1 MNSPYG
7 SIWRKWDFHVH
18 TPYSILNNQFGCN
31 AEKSED
37 FDKYVQ
43 VLFSKALEKEVYAI
57 GITDYFSIDGYKRIR
72 NDYLDNDEKLIE
84 LFPNENQRSR
94 IKKIFVFP
102 NIELRLD
109 TFIVGKNSE
118 RKNIDIHVLFSNE
131 LDPTTIEQNFLHKL
145 NVKVDP
151 SHEWPLTYEGIKEIG
166 KAVREQNG
174 EGGDDYHLGLKH
186 ATISYDKIHK
196 LLESCEAFKD
206 SYAVATAVDENLSE
220 VSWSGRDYLPKKNIY
235 SQSNFY
241 LTSNSNTCKWALA
254 EGEEEDRIKEFGS
267 IKPCI
272 WGSDAH
278 SFDRM
283 FEPDNHR
290 YCWIK
295 ADTSFEGLLQVLC
308 EPRDRVYIGKD
319 CPSAPDPHRIIES
332 ITLNDADYKG
342 RKVVFNE
349 GLTCII
355 GGRSTGKSL
364 LIRQLAHTIN
374 PTYAAEQ
381 EKRSS
386 LEPLRVLANSTVT
399 WKDGLS
405 GEERQIIYLPQ
416 TYLNRTV
423 DNPESNE
430 GASKLVGDVLL
441 QNEKIEASY
450 DTLNSQLVNINNKVN
465 LDIKKYFEIKE
476 NIGRLVQERL
486 KEGTS
491 AQFKKTVH
499 DLEEQVKRLMPASSV
514 TPEELE
520 EYARL
525 LIEIEKK
532 RGEAKQLTDDIS
544 GLNAL
549 PTPTLSIDDPLTGG
563 FRLTQLTPSVT
574 NQIQQIIDKIGAAV
588 KPMWEQE
595 LAQIKTAINT
605 RLQTTVKEGKA
616 LKARIEALRPKVEQN
631 DLLKKT
637 ADRLA
642 KERERLKAAQERE
655 SRIQAL
661 QNEQEKARN
670 AILSAHDLRNQAY
683 ESYCDAVKADTSEL
697 SEELEFSAEPIW
709 KLNDF
714 IERLRALIDF
724 RSLGGFR
731 KETKFDLQNLDE
743 DEFNN
748 GRKELLVQ
756 IWDAVVDPVST
767 KAIKL
772 RQGVDGHELANVLS
786 GNWYNIHYVVKNE
799 GDDLKQMSP
808 GKKGLVLLEL
818 IVELEKGTCPILID
832 QPEDDLD
839 NQSIYTN
846 LRSFIKEAKC
856 RRQIIIV
863 THNAN
868 IALGADA
875 EELIIA
881 NQHGAGNKNR
891 SAKFEYRS
899 GSIEN
904 NVQNQEPSEY
914 YLDQCSIQEHACRIL
929 EGGREALERRR
940 KKYQLS

>member
-18 TPYSILNNQFGCN
+18 TPYSILNNIFGCN
-31 AEKSED
+31 AEEPED

-43 VLFSKALEKEVYAI
+43 ILFSKALEKDVYAI
-57 GITDYFSIDGYKRIR
+57 GITDYFSIDGYKCLK
-72 NDYLDNDEKLIE
+72 NNYLDNDEKLAE
-84 LFPNENQRSR
+84 LFPDKDMRHR
-94 IKKIFVFP
+94 IKEIFVFP

-109 TFIVGKNSE
+109 TFIEGKNSE
-118 RKNIDIHVLFSNE
+118 RKKIDFHVLFSNE
-131 LDPTTIEQNFLHKL
+131 IDSTKIEQNFLHQL
-145 NVKVDP
+145 NVKVG
-151 SHEWPLTYEGIKEIG
+151 SFTYPLTHEGIEEIG
-166 KAVREQNG
+166 KIVREQNG
-174 EGGDDYHLGLKH
+174 GDGEDYFLGLKQ
-186 ATISYDKIHK
+186 ATVGYEEVHK

-220 VSWSGRDYLPKKNIY
+220 VPWEGRDYLQRKNIY
-235 SQSNFY
+235 YQSNFY
-241 LTSNSNTCKWALA
+241 LTSNESTRKWALA
-254 EGEEEDRIKEFGS
+254 ENEEEDRIKEFGS

-278 SFDRM
+278 SFDRL
-283 FEPDNHR
+283 FEPSERR
-290 YCWIK
+290 YCWVK

-308 EPRDRVYIGKD
+308 EPKDRVHIGKD
-319 CPSAPDPHRIIES
+319 SPSDPDPHRIIKS
-332 ITLNDADYKG
+332 ITLNGEDYKG

-364 LIRQLAHTIN
+364 LIRQLAHAIN

-386 LEPLRVLANSTVT
+386 LEPLQMLADSTVT

-405 GEERQIIYLPQ
+405 GEARQIIYLPQ

-423 DNPESNE
+423 DNPELNE
-430 GASKLVGDVLL
+430 GASKLIGDVLL
-441 QNEKIEASY
+441 QNEKVEASY
-450 DTLNSQLVNINNKVN
+450 KTLNSKLAAINNTVN
-465 LDIKKYFEIKE
+465 VEINKYFDTKE

-486 KEGTS
+486 EEGTS

-499 DLEEQVKRLMPASSV
+499 DLEEQVKQLMVTSSV
-514 TPEELE
+514 TQEELE
-520 EYARL
+520 EYAQL

-532 RGEAKQLTDDIS
+532 RGEAKQLRDDID
-544 GLNAL
+544 GLKAL
-549 PTPTLSIDDPLTGG
+549 PTPTLSIDNSLIGG
-563 FRLTQLTPSVT
+563 SNLTQLTPSVT
-574 NQIQQIIDKIGAAV
+574 NQIQQVIDKINSTV
-588 KPMWEQE
+588 QPMWEQE
-595 LAQIKTAINT
+595 LVQIKTSINAK
-605 RLQTTVKEGKA
+605 LQETIKEGKA
-616 LKARIEALRPKVEQN
+616 LKVRIETLRPKVEQN
-631 DLLKKT
+631 ELLKKT
-637 ADRLA
+637 ADTLA
-642 KERERLKAAQERE
+642 KEGECLKAAQERE
-655 SRIQAL
+655 KRIEEL
-661 QNEQEKARN
+661 QKEQEKGCN
-670 AILSAHDLRNQAY
+670 AILSAHDLRSQAY
-683 ESYCDAVKADTSEL
+683 ESYCDVVKADTSGL

-709 KLNDF
+709 KFNDF
-714 IERLRALIDF
+714 IDRLHTLINF
-724 RSLGGFR
+724 RSLAGFR
-731 KETKFDLQNLDE
+731 NETKFDLQNLDE
-743 DEFNN
+743 NEFNN
-748 GRKELLVQ
+748 VRKELLMQ
-756 IWDAVVDPVST
+756 IWDAVENPVST
-767 KAIKL
+767 KEIKL
-772 RQGVDGHELANVLS
+772 RQGINSRDLVNALS
-786 GNWYNIHYVVKNE
+786 GDWYNIHYVVKNE

-899 GSIEN
+899 GAIEN
-904 NVQNQEPSEY
+904 NIQDKKQSEY

>member
-18 TPYSILNNQFGCN
+18 TPYSILNNKFGCN
-31 AEKSED
+31 AEEPKD

-43 VLFSKALEKEVYAI
+43 VLFSKALEKDVYAI
-57 GITDYFSIDGYKRIR
+57 GITDYFSIDGYKCLK
-72 NDYLDNDEKLIE
+72 NNYLDNDEKLAE
-84 LFPNENQRSR
+84 LFPDEDMRHR
-94 IKKIFVFP
+94 IKEIFVFP
-102 NIELRLD
+102 NIELRHD
-109 TFIVGKNSE
+109 TFIEGTNSG

-131 LDPTTIEQNFLHKL
+131 IDPTTIEQSFLHQL
-145 NVKVDP
+145 TVKVSP
-151 SHEWPLTYEGIKEIG
+151 GVQPLTHEGIEKIG
-166 KAVREQNG
+166 KTVREDNG
-174 EGGDDYHLGLKH
+174 GKGDDYSLGLKH
-186 ATISYDKIHK
+186 VSISYEEVHK
-196 LLESCEAFKD
+196 LLESCDDFKD
-206 SYAVATAVDENLSE
+206 SYAVATAVDENLAE
-220 VSWSGRDYLPKKNIY
+220 VPWNGRDYLRRKSIY
-235 SQSNFY
+235 YQSNFY
-241 LTSNSNTCKWALA
+241 LTSNEATRKWALA

-283 FEPDNHR
+283 FEPSERR

-308 EPRDRVYIGKD
+308 EPKDRVYIGKN
-319 CPSAPDPHRIIES
+319 CPSALDPHRIIES
-332 ITLNDADYKG
+332 ITLNGEDYKG

-364 LIRQLAHTIN
+364 LIRQLAHAIN

-381 EKRSS
+381 EKHSS
-386 LEPLRVLANSTVT
+386 LEPLRMLADSTVT

-405 GEERQIIYLPQ
+405 GEARQIIYLPQ

-423 DNPESNE
+423 DNPELNE
-430 GASKLVGDVLL
+430 GASKLIGDVLL
-441 QNEKIEASY
+441 QNEKVEASY
-450 DTLNSQLVNINNKVN
+450 KTLNSKLAAINNTVN
-465 LDIKKYFEIKE
+465 VEINKYFDTKE
-476 NIGRLVQERL
+476 KIGCLVQERL

-499 DLEEQVKRLMPASSV
+499 DLEEQVKQLMDTSSV

-520 EYARL
+520 EYAGL
-525 LIEIEKK
+525 LTEIEKK
-532 RGEAKQLTDDIS
+532 RGEVKRLSNDIN

-549 PTPTLSIDDPLTGG
+549 PTPTLSIDESLIDDSN
-563 FRLTQLTPSVT
+563 LTQLTPSVAD
-574 NQIQQIIDKIGAAV
+574 QIQQVVDKINSAV
-588 KPMWEQE
+588 QPMWKQE
-595 LAQIKTAINT
+595 LAQINTDINVK
-605 RLQTTVKEGKA
+605 LQETIKEGKA
-616 LKARIEALRPKVEQN
+616 LKARIETLRPKVEQN
-631 DLLKKT
+631 ELLKKT

-642 KERERLKAAQERE
+642 KERECLKAAQERE
-655 SRIQAL
+655 KRIEEL
-661 QNEQEKARN
+661 QKEQEESCKV
-670 AILSAHDLRNQAY
+670 ILSAHDLRGQAY
-683 ESYCDAVKADTSEL
+683 ISYCDVVKGDTSGL

-709 KLNDF
+709 KFNDF
-714 IERLRALIDF
+714 IERLRALINF
-724 RSLGGFR
+724 RSLAGFR

-748 GRKELLVQ
+748 VRKELLMQ
-756 IWDAVVDPVST
+756 IWDAVVNPVSS
-767 KAIKL
+767 KEIKL
-772 RQGVDGHELANVLS
+772 RQGINSRDLVNVLS
-786 GNWYNIHYVVKNE
+786 DDWYNIHYVVKNE

-881 NQHGAGNKNR
+881 NQDGAGNKNR

-904 NVQNQEPSEY
+904 NVQDKEQSEY

>member
-18 TPYSILNNQFGCN
+18 TPYSILNNQFGCD

-37 FDKYVQ
+37 FDRYVQ
-43 VLFSKALEKEVYAI
+43 ILFSKALEKDVYAI
-57 GITDYFSIDGYKRIR
+57 GITDYFSIDGYKRLR
-72 NDYLDNDEKLIE
+72 NDYLDNDEKLAE
-84 LFPNENQRSR
+84 LFPDEDTRGR
-94 IKKIFVFP
+94 IKEIFVFP
-102 NIELRLD
+102 NIELRLN
-109 TFIVGKNSE
+109 TFIEGKNSG
-118 RKNIDIHVLFSNE
+118 RKNIDTHVLFSNE
-131 LDPTTIEQNFLHKL
+131 IDPTTIEQSFLHQLK
-145 NVKVDP
+145 VKVG
-151 SHEWPLTYEGIKEIG
+151 SYEQPLTHEGIEEIG
-166 KAVREQNG
+166 KTVREQNG
-174 EGGDDYHLGLKH
+174 GERDDYFLGLKH
-186 ATISYDKIHK
+186 AAVGYEKVHE

-206 SYAVATAVDENLSE
+206 SYAVATAVDENLSK
-220 VSWSGRDYLPKKNIY
+220 VPWDGRDYLQRKNICY
-235 SQSNFY
+235 QSNFY
-241 LTSNSNTCKWALA
+241 LTSNERTHKWALA
-254 EGEEEDRIKEFGS
+254 ESEEEDRIKEFGS

-283 FEPDNHR
+283 FEPAERR
-290 YCWIK
+290 YCWVK

-308 EPRDRVYIGKD
+308 EPKDRVHIGKD
-319 CPSAPDPHRIIES
+319 CPSALDPHRIIES
-332 ITLNDADYKG
+332 ITLNGEDYKG

-374 PTYAAEQ
+374 PTYAAGQ
-381 EKRSS
+381 EERSS
-386 LEPLRVLANSTVT
+386 LEPLRMLADSTVT

-405 GEERQIIYLPQ
+405 GEARQIIYLPQ

-430 GASKLVGDVLL
+430 GASKLIGDVLL

-450 DTLNSQLVNINNKVN
+450 DTLNSQLANINNEVN
-465 LDIKKYFEIKE
+465 IDIKKYFETKE
-476 NIGRLVQERL
+476 NIGCLVQERL

-499 DLEEQVKRLMPASSV
+499 DLEEQVKRLMATSSV

-532 RGEAKQLTDDIS
+532 RGEAKRLTDDIS
-544 GLNAL
+544 GLNVL
-549 PTPTLSIDDPLTGG
+549 PTPTLSIDEPLIGG
-563 FRLTQLTPSVT
+563 SHLAQLTPSIA
-574 NQIQQIIDKIGAAV
+574 NQIQQIIDKISSAV
-588 KPMWEQE
+588 QPMWEQE
-595 LAQIKTAINT
+595 LAQIKTAINAK
-605 RLQTTVKEGKA
+605 LQETVKEGKA
-616 LKARIEALRPKVEQN
+616 LKARIETLRPKVEQN
-631 DLLKKT
+631 ELLKKT

-655 SRIQAL
+655 SRIEAL
-661 QNEQEKARN
+661 QKEQEKARN
-670 AILSAHDLRNQAY
+670 AILSAHDLRSQAY
-683 ESYCDAVKADTSEL
+683 ESYCDAVKADTSGL

-724 RSLGGFR
+724 RSLAGFR

-748 GRKELLVQ
+748 GRKKLLVQ
-756 IWDAVVDPVST
+756 IWDAVANPVSI

-772 RQGVDGHELANVLS
+772 RQGVNGYDLVNVLS
-786 GNWYNIHYVVKNE
+786 GDWYNIHYVVKNE

-904 NVQNQEPSEY
+904 NVQDKEQSEY

>member
-18 TPYSILNNQFGCN
+18 TPYSILNNKFGCN
-31 AEKSED
+31 AEEPKD

-43 VLFSKALEKEVYAI
+43 VLFSKALEKDVYAI
-57 GITDYFSIDGYKRIR
+57 GITDYFSIDGYKCLK
-72 NDYLDNDEKLIE
+72 NNYLDNEEKLAE
-84 LFPNENQRSR
+84 LFPDEDMRHR
-94 IKKIFVFP
+94 IKEIFVFP
-102 NIELRLD
+102 NIELRHD
-109 TFIVGKNSE
+109 TFIEGTNSG

-131 LDPTTIEQNFLHKL
+131 IDPTTIEQSFLHQL
-145 NVKVDP
+145 TVKVSP
-151 SHEWPLTYEGIKEIG
+151 GVQPLTHEGIEKIG
-166 KAVREQNG
+166 KTVREDNG
-174 EGGDDYHLGLKH
+174 GKGDDYSLGLKH
-186 ATISYDKIHK
+186 VSISYEEVHK
-196 LLESCEAFKD
+196 LLESCDDFKD
-206 SYAVATAVDENLSE
+206 SYAVATAVDENLAE
-220 VSWSGRDYLPKKNIY
+220 VPWNGRDYLRRKSIY
-235 SQSNFY
+235 YQSNFY
-241 LTSNSNTCKWALA
+241 LTSNEATRKWALA

-283 FEPDNHR
+283 FEPSECR

-308 EPRDRVYIGKD
+308 EPKDRVYIGKYI
-319 CPSAPDPHRIIES
+319 PSAPDPHRIIES
-332 ITLNDADYKG
+332 ITLNGEDYKG

-364 LIRQLAHTIN
+364 LIRQLAHAIN

-381 EKRSS
+381 EKHSS
-386 LEPLRVLANSTVT
+386 LEPLRMLADSTVT

-405 GEERQIIYLPQ
+405 GEVRQIIYLPQ

-423 DNPESNE
+423 DNPELNE
-430 GASKLVGDVLL
+430 GASKLIGDVLL
-441 QNEKIEASY
+441 QNEKVEASY
-450 DTLNSQLVNINNKVN
+450 KTLNSKLAAINNTVN
-465 LDIKKYFEIKE
+465 VEINKYFDTKE
-476 NIGRLVQERL
+476 KIGCLVQERL

-499 DLEEQVKRLMPASSV
+499 DLEEQVKQLMDTSSV

-520 EYARL
+520 EYAGL
-525 LIEIEKK
+525 LTEIEKK
-532 RGEAKQLTDDIS
+532 RGEVKRLSNDIN

-549 PTPTLSIDDPLTGG
+549 PTPTLSIDESLIDDSN
-563 FRLTQLTPSVT
+563 LTQLTPSVAD
-574 NQIQQIIDKIGAAV
+574 QIQQVVDKINSAV
-588 KPMWEQE
+588 QPMWKQE
-595 LAQIKTAINT
+595 LAQINTDINVK
-605 RLQTTVKEGKA
+605 LQETIKEGKA
-616 LKARIEALRPKVEQN
+616 LKVRIETLRPKVEQN
-631 DLLKKT
+631 ELLKKT

-642 KERERLKAAQERE
+642 KERECLKAAQERE
-655 SRIQAL
+655 KSIEEL
-661 QNEQEKARN
+661 QKEQEESCK
-670 AILSAHDLRNQAY
+670 AILSAHDLRGQAY
-683 ESYCDAVKADTSEL
+683 ISYCDVVKGDTSGL

-709 KLNDF
+709 KFNDF
-714 IERLRALIDF
+714 IERLRALINF
-724 RSLGGFR
+724 RNLAGFR

-748 GRKELLVQ
+748 VRKELLMQ
-756 IWDAVVDPVST
+756 IWDAVVNPVSS
-767 KAIKL
+767 KEIKL
-772 RQGVDGHELANVLS
+772 RQGINSRDLVNVLS
-786 GNWYNIHYVVKNE
+786 DDWYNIHYVVKNE

-891 SAKFEYRS
+891 LAKFEYRS

-904 NVQNQEPSEY
+904 NIQDKKQSEY

>member
-31 AEKSED
+31 AEKTED
-37 FDKYVQ
+37 FDRYVRT
-43 VLFSKALEKEVYAI
+43 LFTKALDKDIHAI

-72 NDYLDNDEKLIE
+72 NDYLNNDEKLTE
-84 LFPNENQRSR
+84 LFPDSNQRSR
-94 IKKIFVFP
+94 IKEIFVFP

-109 TFIVGKNSE
+109 TFITLKNS
-118 RKNIDIHVLFSNE
+118 KSKKIDIHVLFSNE
-131 LDPTTIEQNFLHKL
+131 LNPTTIEQNFLHKL
-145 NVKVDP
+145 TFEVGP
-151 SHEWPLTYEGIKEIG
+151 YEWPLTHEGIKEIG
-166 KAVREQNG
+166 KNVREQNC
-174 EGGDDYHLGLKH
+174 EKGGDYFLGLKH
-186 ATISYDKIHK
+186 VAISYEEIHK

-206 SYAVATAVDENLSE
+206 SYTVATATDENLSN
-220 VSWSGRDYLPKKNIY
+220 VSWFGRDYILKKNIY

-241 LTSNSNTCKWALA
+241 LTSNEGTRKWALA
-254 EGEEEDRIKEFGS
+254 EGEEKDRTKEFGS

-278 SFDRM
+278 RFDRM
-283 FEPDNHR
+283 FEPSGHR

-308 EPRDRVYIGKD
+308 EPKDRVYIGKD

-332 ITLNDADYKG
+332 ITLNGADYQSN
-342 RKVVFNE
+342 KVVFNA

-381 EKRSS
+381 ETCSS
-386 LEPLRVLANSTVT
+386 LNTLRISANSTVT
-399 WKDGLS
+399 WKDGLG
-405 GEERQIIYLPQ
+405 GEARQIIYLPQ

-430 GASKLVGDVLL
+430 GASKLIGDVLL
-441 QNEKIEASY
+441 QNANIKASY
-450 DTLNSQLVNINNKVN
+450 DTLNAHLENISNKVN
-465 LDIKKYFEIKE
+465 LDIRKYFEAKE
-476 NIGRLVQERL
+476 NIGLLEQERL
-486 KEGTS
+486 EEGTTT
-491 AQFKKTVH
+491 QFQKTVT
-499 DLEEQVKRLMPASSV
+499 DLEEQAKQLMATSSV

-520 EYARL
+520 EYAKL
-525 LIEIEKK
+525 SIEIDKK
-532 RGEAKQLTDDIS
+532 DGEAKQLLDDAEV
-544 GLNAL
+544 LDAL
-549 PTPTLSIDDPLTGG
+549 PMPTLSVNEALISGSHLG
-563 FRLTQLTPSVT
+563 QLTPSVA
-574 NQIQQIIDKIGAAV
+574 NQIQQIIDKISAHIQS
-588 KPMWEQE
+588 MWEQE
-595 LAQIKTAINT
+595 LAQVKSTLKAK
-605 RLQTTVKEGKA
+605 RQTTDKESEA
-616 LKARIEALRPKVEQN
+616 LKSRIDALRPKIKQN
-631 DLLKKT
+631 ELLKET
-637 ADRLA
+637 TDNLT
-642 KERERLKAAQERE
+642 KERERLKTAQERE
-655 SRIQAL
+655 NRIKVLQKEQA
-661 QNEQEKARN
+661 KVRN
-670 AILSAHDLRNQAY
+670 DILAAHDLRSQEY
-683 ESYCDAVKADTSEL
+683 KSYCDAVKADTSGL

-714 IERLRALIDF
+714 VERLRNHIDF

-743 DEFNN
+743 DSFNKS
-748 GRKELLVQ
+748 RKMLLAQ
-756 IWDAVVDPVST
+756 IWDAVANPAST

-772 RQGVDGHELANVLS
+772 RQGVDRSNLVNVLS
-786 GNWYNIHYVVKNE
+786 GDWYNIHYVVKND

-839 NQSIYTN
+839 NQSIYTK
-846 LRSFIKEAKC
+846 LRNFIKEAKR

-881 NQHGAGNKNR
+881 NQCGIGNKNR
-891 SAKFEYRS
+891 SARFEYRS
-899 GSIEN
+899 GAIEN
-904 NVQNQEPSEY
+904 NVLDTRQSEY

>member
-18 TPYSILNNQFGCN
+18 TPYSILNNKFKCD
-31 AEKSED
+31 AEKPED
-37 FDKYVQ
+37 FDRYVQ
-43 VLFSKALEKEVYAI
+43 VLFSKALEKDIYAI
-57 GITDYFSIDGYKRIR
+57 GITDYFSIDGYKRLR
-72 NDYLDNDEKLIE
+72 NDYLDNDEKLAE
-84 LFPNENQRSR
+84 LFPDEDMRYR
-94 IKKIFVFP
+94 IKEIFVFP
-102 NIELRLD
+102 NIELRHD
-109 TFIVGKNSE
+109 TFIEGSNSGG
-118 RKNIDIHVLFSNE
+118 KNIDIHVLFSNE
-131 LDPTTIEQNFLHKL
+131 IDPTTIEQSFLHQL
-145 NVKVDP
+145 NVKVCP
-151 SHEWPLTYEGIKEIG
+151 GVQPLTHEGIEKIG
-166 KAVREQNG
+166 KIVREDNG
-174 EGGDDYHLGLKH
+174 EKGDDYFLGLKH
-186 ATISYDKIHK
+186 ASISYKEVHK
-196 LLESCEAFKD
+196 LLESCEDFKD

-220 VSWSGRDYLPKKNIY
+220 VPWNGRDYFRRKEIY
-235 SQSNFY
+235 YQSNFY
-241 LTSNSNTCKWALA
+241 LTSNEETRKWALA
-254 EGEEEDRIKEFGS
+254 EGEEEERIKEFGS

-283 FEPDNHR
+283 FEPSERR

-308 EPRDRVYIGKD
+308 EPKDRVHIGKD
-319 CPSAPDPHRIIES
+319 IPSDPDPHRIIES
-332 ITLNDADYKG
+332 ITLNGEDYKG
-342 RKVVFNE
+342 GKVVFNE

-386 LEPLRVLANSTVT
+386 LEPLQMLADFTVT

-405 GEERQIIYLPQ
+405 GEARQIIYLPQ

-423 DNPESNE
+423 DNPELNE
-430 GASKLVGDVLL
+430 GASKLIGDVLL
-441 QNEKIEASY
+441 QNEKVEASY
-450 DTLNSQLVNINNKVN
+450 KTLNSKLAAINNTVN
-465 LDIKKYFEIKE
+465 VEINKYFDTKE

-486 KEGTS
+486 EEGTS

-499 DLEEQVKRLMPASSV
+499 DLEEQVKQLMVTSSV
-514 TPEELE
+514 TQEELE
-520 EYARL
+520 EYAQL

-532 RGEAKQLTDDIS
+532 RGEAKQLRDDIN
-544 GLNAL
+544 GLKAL
-549 PTPTLSIDDPLTGG
+549 PTPTLSIDYSLIGG
-563 FRLTQLTPSVT
+563 SNLTQLTPSVT
-574 NQIQQIIDKIGAAV
+574 NQIQQVIDKINSTV
-588 KPMWEQE
+588 QPMWEQE
-595 LAQIKTAINT
+595 LVQIKTSINAK
-605 RLQTTVKEGKA
+605 LQETIKEGKA
-616 LKARIEALRPKVEQN
+616 LKVRIETLRPKVEQN
-631 DLLKKT
+631 ELLKKT
-637 ADRLA
+637 ADTLA
-642 KERERLKAAQERE
+642 KERECLKAAQERE
-655 SRIQAL
+655 KRIEEL
-661 QNEQEKARN
+661 QKEQEKGCN
-670 AILSAHDLRNQAY
+670 AILSAHDLRSQAY
-683 ESYCDAVKADTSEL
+683 ESYCDVVKADTSGL

-709 KLNDF
+709 KFNDF
-714 IERLRALIDF
+714 IERLRTLIDF
-724 RSLGGFR
+724 RNLAGFR
-731 KETKFDLQNLDE
+731 NETKFDLQNLDE
-743 DEFNN
+743 NEFNN
-748 GRKELLVQ
+748 GRKELLMQ
-756 IWDAVVDPVST
+756 IWDAVVNPVST
-767 KAIKL
+767 KDIKL
-772 RQGVDGHELANVLS
+772 RQGINSYDLVNALS
-786 GNWYNIHYVVKNE
+786 GDWYNIHYVVKNE

-881 NQHGAGNKNR
+881 NQDGAGNKNK

-899 GSIEN
+899 GAIEN
-904 NVQNQEPSEY
+904 NIQDKKQSEY